1 MLSRARKRI
10 DADGLIPDSESGEEQ
25 GVRTPCYF
33 PKDKSNMHV
42 AETPETRINTV
53 WFMHLLTFFACHSI
67 MCSLSKSINVDNF
80 LPVRV
85 TEACCEHGKKCQN
98 ERIE

>member
-1 MLSRARKRI
+1 
-10 DADGLIPDSESGEEQ
+10 
-25 GVRTPCYF
+25 
-33 PKDKSNMHV
+33 MHV

-67 MCSLSKSINVDNF
+67 MCSLSNSINVENF